1 MKKDKFSF
9 SLFAGCV
16 FGVLFPL
23 IFNAIGGVYN
33 KYYIVSVIA
42 MGAVTALSGVVSI
55 AAINLFDREKR
66 KLGFSPMTLDVLW
79 RLAVED
85 RRFKL
90 AFLMLSAVVWVI
102 RILLFVIGYGFFS
115 SFLNLIVRGGG
126 SRAAAATHLSLTT

>member
-1 MKKDKFSF
+1 MKKDRFAF

-16 FGVLFPL
+16 FGVFLPLF
-23 IFNAIGGVYN
+23 FNAIGDAVYN

-42 MGAVTALSGVVSI
+42 MGVVAALSGVVHIVAS
-55 AAINLFDREKR
+55 NLFDREKR
-66 KLGFSPMTLDVLW
+66 KLGFSPMALDALW

-85 RRFKL
+85 RRFKP

-102 RILLFVIGYGFFS
+102 RILSFVIGYGFFS

-126 SRAAAATHLSLTT
+126 SA